1 MCTALKYKTC
11 MGRNYDYEQSYKET
25 ITNLPKDY
33 NGNMYS
39 IIGVCTGL
47 VKDYPLFYDGMN
59 EYGLCCSALAFSG
72 NAHYNE
78 FMNEKHNLPPYDF
91 VQEILGNHKTV
102 QEARDYL
109 EDTNI
114 IDDAYSERFPNS
126 DLHWF
131 ICDKKEAITVE
142 SGYNKDHSKTGLYI
156 YENRYNVL
164 TNNPPFMKQI
174 ESCIKQ
180 NGLIG
185 TYPFRNDDYFSR
197 GTETYGLL
205 GDTTSM
211 SRFQRAYYYT
221 GHMTGAE
228 SPFKDDVET
237 FHLLDTVKQV
247 YGATPVGKS
256 YEYTIYSA
264 MYDMDDLKLTIKP
277 YNSLYYKEFYL
288 NTHNEWRM
296 TL

>member
-1 MCTALKYKTC
+1 

-25 ITNLPKDY
+25 IINLPKDY
-33 NGNMYS
+33 NGNMYG

-47 VKDYPLFYDGMN
+47 VKEYPLMYDGMN

-72 NAHYNE
+72 NAHYNS
-78 FMNEKHNLPPYDF
+78 FMSNKYNLPPYDF
-91 VQEILGNHKTV
+91 VQQILGNHKTV
-102 QEARDYL
+102 KEAKDYL

-114 IDDAYSERFPNS
+114 IDKSYNEKTPNT

-131 ICDKKEAITVE
+131 ICDKDEALTVE
-142 SGYNKDHSKTGLYI
+142 ASYNHDHSDEGLYV

-164 TNNPPFMKQI
+164 TNNPPFLKQI

-185 TYPFRNDDYFSR
+185 TYPFMNEDYFTR

-211 SRFQRAYYYT
+211 SRFQRAYYFNKN
-221 GHMTGAE
+221 MMKAE
-228 SPFKDDVET
+228 SPIDDTVET

-247 YGATPVGKS
+247 YGATSVGKK

-264 MYDMDDLKLTIKP
+264 VYDMEDLKLTIRD
-277 YNSLYYKEFYL
+277 YSSLYYKECYL
-288 NTHNEWRM
+288 NPNKEWRM